1 MATSGILTF
10 HACHASGSV
19 QVAELESGVYD
30 HIGFFGAGGVNDA
43 IIVNQYNDT
52 THVVDDAGSA
62 GGGTLMNNKY
72 IDSSGC
78 STSGD
83 PRQDIYDY
91 QDAAHLA
98 SGTLQIWFRAT
109 GALTIDT
116 YNARLFVYNN
126 NESYDHAPAY
136 VTVQGFEINPSGK
149 TLPGYYTAPGNLFN
163 WSPMGGMA
171 NGIEFYDHSP
181 TYKYFN
187 GQNEHLWRCAISARA
202 DAVGLL
208 DDFDFLFTFQ
218 FA

>member
-1 MATSGILTF
+1 MATSGVLTF
-10 HACHASGSV
+10 HSCASSGSV
-19 QVAELESGVYD
+19 QVSELGSGTYD

-52 THVVDDAGSA
+52 THVVTSLGAA
-62 GGGTLMNNKY
+62 GGGELINNKY
-72 IDSSGC
+72 IDASGC
-78 STSGD
+78 SSSGL
-83 PRQDIYDY
+83 PRKDISAY

-116 YNARLFVYNN
+116 YNARLFVYDTVSEDYNT
-126 NESYDHAPAY
+126 PPTY
-136 VTVQGFEINPSGK
+136 VNVVGFEINPSGS
-149 TLPGYYTAPGNLFN
+149 TLGAAYDVTE

-171 NGIEFYDHSP
+171 NGIEFFDHSP
-181 TYKYFN
+181 TYQYFN
-187 GQNEHLWRCAISARA
+187 SQNEHLWRCAISARA

-208 DDFDFLFTFQ
+208 SDFCFLFTFQ